1 MTAGGPGDGR
11 GEAMGAGDGAADAVP
26 PAGSAPVPQGT
37 GVPVGGAP
45 APPVIDIGPADGGT
59 AAVPVGSQ
67 LVVRSES
74 APAFPRGDGSLEPR
88 PSAPARRNARV
99 SKPARQPQWLVNQ
112 LPVGMLN
119 SDFFVRFVSL
129 FQELSETLLDGADQ
143 IENIPDATV
152 TPVPMLG
159 HLASW
164 IGVETVDASLPEDL
178 QRLILRSSS
187 RALAFRGT
195 RRGLTGYLEMLSGGP
210 VEVTDGGGV
219 WIEGEAPDDVGWVR
233 MSVDGTGHLSED
245 EFVALVRDEIPAH
258 VRAELYI
265 RGRRALCTEEDR
277 R

>member
-11 GEAMGAGDGAADAVP
+11 SD
-26 PAGSAPVPQGT
+26 AGS
-37 GVPVGGAP
+37 P
-45 APPVIDIGPADGGT
+45 AEASVPPVIDVGPADGGAGT
-59 AAVPVGSQ
+59 SAGAGSQ
-67 LVVRSES
+67 LVVRSEN
-74 APAFPRGDGSLEPR
+74 APALTGDARLVPTR
-88 PSAPARRNARV
+88 PVAPSRRNSRV
-99 SKPARQPQWLVNQ
+99 SKPARHPQWLVNQ

-119 SDFFVRFVSL
+119 SDFFVRFVSM
-129 FQELSETLLDGADQ
+129 FQELSESLLDGADQ
-143 IENIPDATV
+143 VENIPDATV

-210 VEVTDGGGV
+210 VQVEDGGGV
-219 WIEGEAPDDVGWVR
+219 WVEGDAPDDVAWLR

-258 VRAELYI
+258 VRAELYVL
-265 RGRRALCTEEDR
+265 GRRVLCTEEEKR
-277 R
+277 

>member
-1 MTAGGPGDGR
+1 MTSGGPGDGR
-11 GEAMGAGDGAADAVP
+11 TDAAGADDGRGDAPGADDGRRDAP
-26 PAGSAPVPQGT
+26 GGPDAPV
-37 GVPVGGAP
+37 
-45 APPVIDIGPADGGT
+45 PPVIDVGPTDTVGG

-67 LVVRSES
+67 LVIRAET
-74 APAFPRGDGSLEPR
+74 APAMPGSNGTMQSR

-99 SKPARQPQWLVNQ
+99 SKPARHPQWLVNQ

-119 SDFFVRFVSL
+119 SDFFVRFVSM
-129 FQELSETLLDGADQ
+129 FQELSESLLDGADQ
-143 IENIPDATV
+143 LENLPDATV

-195 RRGLTGYLEMLSGGP
+195 RRGLAGYLEMLSGGP
-210 VEVTDGGGV
+210 VRVEDGGGV
-219 WIEGEAPDDVGWVR
+219 WIEGGAPDDVAWVR
-233 MSVDGTGHLSED
+233 MSVEGTGHLSED

-258 VRAELYI
+258 VRAELYVL
-265 RGRRALCTEEDR
+265 GRRVLCTEEEKR
-277 R
+277 